1 MLAPGLPVLAAA
13 LCIGGVVPTHGL
25 AAHVIAD
32 FLPADVHVDVV
43 VREVLC
49 AAGTVHTALSAEV
62 QDEGRTAEAM
72 EGAFCVHTLAVLTG
86 QVLAFVVILALP
98 AGGII
103 VVARVAQANVA
114 RHCVEASAI
123 LAESRPKQYAL
134 VSICIHGLSKCPGPF
149 HWDVTLT
156 TGAQLTEFN

>member
-1 MLAPGLPVLAAA
+1 
-13 LCIGGVVPTHGL
+13 
-25 AAHVIAD
+25 
-32 FLPADVHVDVV
+32 
-43 VREVLC
+43 
-49 AAGTVHTALSAEV
+49 
-62 QDEGRTAEAM
+62 M

-98 AGGII
+98 ADGII

-134 VSICIHGLSKCPGPF
+134 VGICIHGLSKCPGPF